1 MAARSFA
8 REAVRRLGRNTDEII
23 APLSLGYI
31 PGRLARGRLVEDT
44 TRESSSRYLAT
55 RTFGEAPSHG
65 TPAGLAVATAAE
77 RIITPSTCEHLRTRG
92 YAIVDGA
99 MEGIDVD
106 GVPLAEAMLNE
117 LRTLSSSP
125 GVMARNATV
134 LVGKDGVAN
143 RLEKSNIFEAEVH
156 ALSEE
161 SLADAPTLRAAWEDR
176 TQLTLLNVM
185 LPARAPPQ
193 SLHYQSVK
201 LQRNAGR
208 GGCFPLHFDSDAGLD
223 ARVVTALTYLNP
235 TWKPGDGG
243 ELALFPFPDDPIMVE
258 PIAGRV
264 VLFSSANTLH
274 RVLPSSV
281 ERFCFTTWFFAKQ
294 ARSDDGDEG
303 RTTTH
308 TGAASTQ
315 LARKAADAYWG
326 SGKSNDDPW
335 PEPGAEEIRTM
346 RECEALLAPG
356 MRKHL
361 TRLVHAEEWAASI
374 AESHPDTP
382 ERTRALET
390 HRREVD
396 VIARAIGGRY
406 PRGLARIGSAMGSER
421 GGAVRERLGGLE
433 VRWF

>member
-31 PGRLARGRLVEDT
+31 PGRLARGRLVEDST
-44 TRESSSRYLAT
+44 GESSSRYLAT

-65 TPAGLAVATAAE
+65 TPAGLAVAAAAE

-99 MEGIDVD
+99 MDGIDVD

-161 SLADAPTLRAAWEDR
+161 SLARAPTLRAAWEDR

-235 TWKPGDGG
+235 AWKPGDGG

-294 ARSDDGDEG
+294 ARSGEGDQG
-303 RTTTH
+303 GPGATTT
-308 TGAASTQ
+308 TTAK
-315 LARKAADAYWG
+315 LAADKYWG
-326 SGKSNDDPW
+326 SGKSDNDPW
-335 PEPGAEEIRTM
+335 PEPAAEEIRTM

-361 TRLVHAEEWAASI
+361 VRLVHAEEWAASI

-390 HRREVD
+390 HWREID

-421 GGAVRERLGGLE
+421 GGSVRERLGGLE